1 MTTITLR
8 NDFHNSESN
17 IRVADLPHE
26 MTESQNAKVQR
37 ELCGNRNCECGGIRG
52 VQHSNGKRL
61 DVEFLGGAKSS
72 LVISERPC
80 YVPECDGEVA

>member
-17 IRVADLPHE
+17 IRVESLPHE
-26 MTESQNAKVQR
+26 MTASQLAKVQR
-37 ELCGNRNCECGGIRG
+37 ELCGNRDCKCGGIRG

-61 DVEFLGGAKSS
+61 NVEFLGGSKSG
-72 LVISERPC
+72 LVINERPC
-80 YVPECDGEVA
+80 YIPEFAGEAE